1 MVKGVNMTLKSY
13 LWGLRIIALISVI
26 SWVIVIVNIDPD
38 VSVFVGQGLFFVSM
52 FAMLSSTLTLFFTW
66 MRKTMSG
73 GESAFVHLGM
83 SLRQGILISLL
94 VIVLLFFQRLQI
106 LVWWDGLLLA
116 AGFFLIELYFLTR

>member
-1 MVKGVNMTLKSY
+1 MTLKSY
-13 LWGLRIIALISVI
+13 LWGLRIIALVSVI
-26 SWVIVIVNIDPD
+26 AWITVVINIDPES
-38 VSVFVGQGLFFVSM
+38 SVFAGQSLFFASM
-52 FAMLSSTLTLFFTW
+52 FAMLSSILTLFFTW

-94 VIVLLFFQRLQI
+94 VIVLLVFQRLQI
-106 LVWWDGLLLA
+106 LVWWDGLLLV